1 MVVSVI
7 EITTIALLV
16 MVGRTVPLMGR
27 MIRHDAIVRKGRVG
41 GRKYGGCV
49 MAIQSFRDLVAW
61 QRAIDLAEGIYHV
74 TYDWPAEERFGLT
87 SQIRRAAVSV
97 MANIAEGQGRTGSG
111 EFLHHLSIADGSLSE
126 VEAHLLFAH
135 RLRFIDE
142 ATLDGLLQNL
152 QRTRSP
158 LRGLIQR
165 LR

>member
-1 MVVSVI
+1 
-7 EITTIALLV
+7 
-16 MVGRTVPLMGR
+16 
-27 MIRHDAIVRKGRVG
+27 
-41 GRKYGGCV
+41 
-49 MAIQSFRDLVAW
+49 MAIGSFRDLVAW
-61 QRAIDLAEGIYHV
+61 QRAIGLAEAIYHV
-74 TYDWPAEERFGLT
+74 TCAWPSEERFGLT

-97 MANIAEGQGRTGSG
+97 MANIAEGQGRTGSR

-142 ATLDGLLQNL
+142 ATLDRVLQFL
-152 QRTRSP
+152 EKTRSP